1 MRSWTN
7 HTYTEIND
15 ARVLNV
21 LIGELC
27 VHRTLTNSPRSRRA
41 LPNSRLRT
49 NSRRNSEA
57 RLASSS
63 NSHPTL
69 LLTVSSRP
77 TSSPVPATSTLPGT
91 RWTSWI
97 PRQPRRCSWLRW
109 NGWLRSAAAW
119 LRHASSLWT
128 SSAWPRI
135 RWTAS
140 SRRIFSQQPAH
151 ADRSSWTTET
161 ADAGSWPRSGTYG
174 QWKQARYTSACS
186 RASSPAAVRSGQHK
200 ARTSWHSGFYFCDS
214 CDRSSAAC
222 RVEAFHCRSHCS
234 PATAPAAEAGEEA
247 DRQSHCSA
255 SCRAQCGI
263 KASCPETSTCR

>member
-69 LLTVSSRP
+69 LLTVSLKAHLLPSSSNKHASRDPVDLMDSQAAQALFLATVEWVASLRRRLVTACLLPMDLPRLAKDSVDRLLQAHSLPTTRPCRSVLLDNRDRRCRVLAKVRDLWAMEASKVHLSLLPRKLPSRRPLRP
-77 TSSPVPATSTLPGT
+77 TQSPNQLA
-91 RWTSWI
+91 
-97 PRQPRRCSWLRW
+97 LR
-109 NGWLRSAAAW
+109 L
-119 LRHASSLWT
+119 LLL
-128 SSAWPRI
+128 
-135 RWTAS
+135 
-140 SRRIFSQQPAH
+140 
-151 ADRSSWTTET
+151 
-161 ADAGSWPRSGTYG
+161 
-174 QWKQARYTSACS
+174 
-186 RASSPAAVRSGQHK
+186 
-200 ARTSWHSGFYFCDS
+200 
-214 CDRSSAAC
+214 
-222 RVEAFHCRSHCS
+222 
-234 PATAPAAEAGEEA
+234 
-247 DRQSHCSA
+247 
-255 SCRAQCGI
+255 
-263 KASCPETSTCR
+263 

>member
-69 LLTVSSRP
+69 LLTVSLKAHLLPSSSNKHASRDPVDLMDSQAAQALFLATVEWVASLRRRLVTACLLPMDLLRLAKDSVDRLLQAHSLPTTRPCRSDRLDSRDLRCKALARARDLWAMEASKVRLSLLLRRLLSRRPLRP
-77 TSSPVPATSTLPGT
+77 TPSPNRLALRLLP
-91 RWTSWI
+91 
-97 PRQPRRCSWLRW
+97 P
-109 NGWLRSAAAW
+109 
-119 LRHASSLWT
+119 
-128 SSAWPRI
+128 
-135 RWTAS
+135 
-140 SRRIFSQQPAH
+140 
-151 ADRSSWTTET
+151 
-161 ADAGSWPRSGTYG
+161 
-174 QWKQARYTSACS
+174 
-186 RASSPAAVRSGQHK
+186 
-200 ARTSWHSGFYFCDS
+200 
-214 CDRSSAAC
+214 
-222 RVEAFHCRSHCS
+222 
-234 PATAPAAEAGEEA
+234 
-247 DRQSHCSA
+247 
-255 SCRAQCGI
+255 
-263 KASCPETSTCR
+263 